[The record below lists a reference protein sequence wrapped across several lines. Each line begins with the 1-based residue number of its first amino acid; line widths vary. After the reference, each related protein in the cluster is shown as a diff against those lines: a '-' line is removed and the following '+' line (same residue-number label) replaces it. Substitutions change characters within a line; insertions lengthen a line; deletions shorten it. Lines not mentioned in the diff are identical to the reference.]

1 MPAWNLR
8 RLGGLTAILFLSIAL
23 WDAVGLDL
31 PFARMFGSSMGFP
44 LRSNHAFVLAFHE
57 IPRTLSSILVLGL
70 LLGIFIPFSFLKR
83 LIKSERSQLAF
94 SVLGAMLLVT
104 LFKSMNTTSCPCDLS
119 EFGGRANYV
128 SHWVFGVRDLGPG
141 HCFPAG
147 HASSAFGFL
156 AGWFVIRRA
165 APQVSGRW
173 WVLSLLLGLVLGF
186 SQQMRGAHYLSHTLW
201 TAWICWTFGLVV
213 EICVQQ
219 YFRAKKAS
227 ALESNPI
234 QESLQ

>member
-1 MPAWNLR
+1 MSSWNLR
-8 RLGGLTAILFLSIAL
+8 RLCAVTAALFLLIAL
-23 WDAVGLDL
+23 WDVVGQDL
-31 PFARMFGSSMGFP
+31 QLARLFGTPFGFP
-44 LRSNHAFVLAFHE
+44 IRSNRSFTLVFHE
-57 IPRTLSSILVLGL
+57 APRMLSSILLLGL
-70 LLGIFIPFSFLKR
+70 LVAIFFPFGFLKR
-83 LIKSERSQLAF
+83 LSKADRTQLAL
-94 SVLGAMLLVT
+94 SVLGAMLLVS
-104 LFKSMNTTSCPCDLS
+104 LFKSMNTTSCPWDLS

-128 SHWVFGVRDLGPG
+128 SHWAFGVRDLGPG